1 MRRFIVLMITILV
14 VAGIMGG
21 TPTLVD
27 AKDKDKDKDKDTVSQ
42 NEIVVI
48 PEPSTFL
55 LLGSGLA
62 GLIACSRRRPKE

>member
-1 MRRFIVLMITILV
+1 MRRFIVLMVTALV

-27 AKDKDKDKDKDTVSQ
+27 AKDKDKDTFSQ
-42 NEIVVI
+42 NGIVVI

>member
-1 MRRFIVLMITILV
+1 MITILV

-27 AKDKDKDKDKDTVSQ
+27 AKDKDKDKDTFSQ
-42 NEIVVI
+42 NGIVVI